1 MVARRRSTRISHT
14 PDLIKPPIYTFQFG
28 PPPLLAGEDGK
39 AYDELLARV
48 SGSVK
53 ARDIFEEMWIRDIV
67 DLSWEI
73 MRLKRIA
80 TGLLAKNIL
89 DEFDDIV
96 EFIELPEPADKL
108 VERWMANDPA
118 AIRRVEKIL
127 ASIDLTMD
135 GLTARA
141 FVSDIENFERIDRLQ
156 TTAEARRNAV
166 LREIDRHRS
175 SLARTLRES
184 IQGVEEA
191 EFQTIESNSSR
202 TAA

>member
-1 MVARRRSTRISHT
+1 MVERRRLNRTSHL
-14 PDLIKPPIYTFQFG
+14 PDPKKPPTYTFQFG

-39 AYDELLARV
+39 GYDELLARV

-73 MRLKRIA
+73 LRLKRIA

-89 DEFDDIV
+89 YEFDDIV
-96 EFIELPEPADKL
+96 EFIELPEPAEKL

-118 AIRRVEKIL
+118 ATKRVEKIL

-191 EFQTIESNSSR
+191 EFQTIESNSRR